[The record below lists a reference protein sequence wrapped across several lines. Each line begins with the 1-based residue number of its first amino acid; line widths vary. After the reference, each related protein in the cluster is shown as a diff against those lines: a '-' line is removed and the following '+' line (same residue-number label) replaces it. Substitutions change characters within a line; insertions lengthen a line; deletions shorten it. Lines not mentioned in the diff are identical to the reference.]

1 MKLYKHNEIALFA
14 LLAVTSVLLAGCV
27 ICKTDEHYT
36 GRDRPI
42 GNHTLRQIECGQT
55 SRDWL
60 VAVLGEPTEESLT
73 EEGTQILKYKC
84 ILKKDNAFVLFP
96 IIIVDNKETDQSVSF
111 EIKDGIVQRYWKEG

>member
-42 GNHTLRQIECGQT
+42 GNHTLRQIVCGQT
-55 SRDWL
+55 TRDWL

-73 EEGTQILKYKC
+73 EEGTQILKYSC

-96 IIIVDNKETDQSVSF
+96 IIIVDNKETDHSVSF